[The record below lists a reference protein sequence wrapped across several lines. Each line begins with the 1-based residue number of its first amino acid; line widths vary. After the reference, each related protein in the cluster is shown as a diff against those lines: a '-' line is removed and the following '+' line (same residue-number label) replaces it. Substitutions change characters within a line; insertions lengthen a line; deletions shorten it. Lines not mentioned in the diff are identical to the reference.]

1 MKMGRAAYIFRP
13 STLLVPDH
21 VWLAPPKVRRRCA
34 DSNELVEAIESSTP
48 LHFFPWKTGT
58 YQLPTY
64 IFHAPHQ
71 HHCSKTCIA
80 ELGTTQIPHN
90 PVFFTAKL
98 FKDQFQKNSSRHLP
112 FCKKKNIRT
121 TNLHFPCPASMRS
134 LRHGKEQSTNDT
146 FKHVIYI

>member
-90 PVFFTAKL
+90 PVFLQQNCSKT
-98 FKDQFQKNSSRHLP
+98 SSRRTVPDTCL
-112 FCKKKNIRT
+112 FAKKT
-121 TNLHFPCPASMRS
+121 SEPPT
-134 LRHGKEQSTNDT
+134 
-146 FKHVIYI
+146 YIFHAPPQ

>member
-34 DSNELVEAIESSTP
+34 DSNELVEAIEPSKP
-48 LHFFPWKTGT
+48 LHFSMENRN
-58 YQLPTY
+58 LPTY

-90 PVFFTAKL
+90 PIVFTAKL
-98 FKDQFQKNSSRHLP
+98 FKDHFQKTSSRHLP
-112 FCKKKNIRT
+112 FCKNKIRT
-121 TNLHFPCPASMRS
+121 TNLHFPCPTSMRS
-134 LRHGKEQSTNDT
+134 LKHGKEQSTNET